1 MTNIGL
7 NIHSNMLCDISKKNK
22 SRLLLCF
29 AGLGIFFAWRN
40 RKTVYGIVARASILV
55 AFVYIVDFGV
65 FLPATDA

>member
-1 MTNIGL
+1 
-7 NIHSNMLCDISKKNK
+7 MLCD
-22 SRLLLCF
+22 RLLLCF

-40 RKTVYGIVARASILV
+40 SKAVYGIVARASILV

>member
-7 NIHSNMLCDISKKNK
+7 NIHSNMLCD
-22 SRLLLCF
+22 RLLLCF

-40 RKTVYGIVARASILV
+40 RKAVYGIVARASILV